1 MSGSFT
7 PTTQEIKNFQ
17 VSELKQSM
25 RFTQMNQKKRQV
37 EVEEKNKNL
46 KQK

>member
-7 PTTQEIKNFQ
+7 PTMQEIKNFQ